1 MPRLFADCTAPNT
14 NDLGLKS
21 NKSVLDAV
29 TFGDRNVLQRIY
41 CI

>member
-1 MPRLFADCTAPNT
+1 MARLLADCTAPNT

-29 TFGDRNVLQRIY
+29 TFENSNFLQRLY
-41 CI
+41 